1 MKLRVS
7 FTAAA
12 AAALLV
18 ATGIARGDPCG
29 MVPPIVLDP
38 SNPALT
44 RTGVQTT
51 FVFYKNGIEDI
62 VLRPAFIGS
71 VQEFGMLI
79 PFPEPPAIRKAPDDV
94 FTHVKLAIDPPR
106 INPMPA
112 PPTTGAAAP
121 TDGAAA
127 VERGPGTDTVR
138 LLREEAVGM
147 YQVAVL
153 EAGSAKALDRWMT
166 QHGYVYPEGMDA
178 PCEDYVKAG
187 WCFVAVKAKVGRKGG
202 VTPRPG
208 MRETDSSHASAFE
221 GAVQAMGF
229 RFRTKKPVVPMRLSA
244 FNGGKL
250 DNLVYVLA
258 DSAMR
263 FDELPATMVERTLS
277 GEKLL
282 SHVTDPLPF
291 VEWQDAHRWSYGTR
305 EQIAKLPAEQQKS
318 LEADYAKVC
327 ERAAKDEWTKRRRDP
342 TPKNGK
348 AKLLFA
354 DDLLAAGEGRLSHPH
369 EEREK
374 ELLAVGEALGLRG
387 PLIDAAHAAAIE
399 TERMAALEGVLD
411 ELKGMTMTVIRGDFP
426 RDVIAK
432 KNLHL
437 VAHATTPSE
446 TPRHGLGTPPSP
458 AGERH
463 GSVAPSTEENQGLVR
478 FAAILA
484 AVSIVVGFGLRFA
497 AGEGIR

>member
-1 MKLRVS
+1 MKTRLSIV
-7 FTAAA
+7 
-12 AAALLV
+12 AAL
-18 ATGIARGDPCG
+18 ATALAATATFARADPCG

-51 FVFYKNGIEDI
+51 FVFYRNGIEDI
-62 VLRPAFIGS
+62 VLRPAFKGS

-79 PFPEPPAIRKAPDDV
+79 PFPDPPAIRKAPDDV
-94 FTHVKLAIDPPR
+94 FAHLKHAVDPPR
-106 INPMPA
+106 INPMP
-112 PPTTGAAAP
+112 PPPGAAMP
-121 TDGAAA
+121 QGGMVLKGGVD
-127 VERGPGTDTVR
+127 RDSVR
-138 LLREEAVGM
+138 VLREEAVGM

-178 PCEDYVKAG
+178 PCEDYVTAG
-187 WCFVAVKAKVGRKGG
+187 WCFVAVKAKVGRKSG
-202 VTPRPG
+202 VEPRPG
-208 MRETDSSHASAFE
+208 MRETDPSHASAFE

-244 FNGGKL
+244 FNAGAL

-263 FDELPATMVERTLS
+263 FDELPATMVERTLT

-291 VEWQDAHRWSYGTR
+291 MTWQEAYGWDDARVAALDAGRRKQIVE
-305 EQIAKLPAEQQKS
+305 
-318 LEADYAKVC
+318 DYARNVKSA
-327 ERAAKDEWTKRRRDP
+327 EKWMEGQRDP
-342 TPKNGK
+342 TSKNGK

-354 DDLLAAGEGRLSHPH
+354 DDLLAARESRLSHPY

-387 PLIDAAHAAAIE
+387 GQIDAAHAAAIE
-399 TERMAALEGVLD
+399 KERAAALEGVLA

-437 VAHATTPSE
+437 VAHAGAPGGK
-446 TPRHGLGTPPSP
+446 RHGMAVPEP
-458 AGERH
+458 AG
-463 GSVAPSTEENQGLVR
+463 SENAGHVR

-484 AVSIVVGFGLRFA
+484 VAAMVIGFGLRIA
-497 AGEGIR
+497 SGESIR